1 MSRQKASADSA
12 RITIRDIA
20 ARAGVSVA
28 TVSRVLS
35 SSHPVSDDLRT
46 RVMDV
51 VRELDYVPNA
61 HARSLAGAGPK
72 TVAILIDD
80 ITGAAFAHVAR
91 GIEEEAAVRDWFSL
105 VCVTGGDPERELAL
119 VNLMRQQ
126 GAAAVVLLGGTYD
139 LADYRLRMARF
150 ARSLDSAGSRLVL
163 CGRPP
168 LEGDVP
174 VTTVEYDNANGAF
187 AMTSHLLSMGH
198 RRILVLPGPEHF
210 TTAHARLAGYRNAL
224 SAYGLP
230 YDPDLVR
237 YGRYDDTVAH
247 RITQDAVRQKTDFT
261 AVFAGTDIV
270 AAGVME
276 GLKEEGLSV
285 PDDVSVVGFDD
296 IPLARQLHPGLTT
309 VHVPYEEMGRM
320 AIRLMSSPRRDS
332 DHVVLGTHVV
342 VRQSVRAVTV

>member
-1 MSRQKASADSA
+1 MGRQKAAADEA

-72 TVAILIDD
+72 TVAILIDS

-91 GIEEEAAVRDWFSL
+91 GIEEEASARDWLSL

-139 LADYRLRMARF
+139 LADYQLRMARF
-150 ARSLDSAGSRLVL
+150 AKSLDSAGSRLVL

-168 LEGDVP
+168 LQGDVP
-174 VTTVEYDNANGAF
+174 ATTIEYDNANGAF
-187 AMTSHLLSMGH
+187 TMTSHLLSMGH
-198 RRILVLPGPEHF
+198 RRVLILPGPENF
-210 TTAHARLAGYRNAL
+210 TTAQARLEGYRNAL
-224 SAYGLP
+224 TTYGLP
-230 YDPDLVR
+230 YDAGLVR
-237 YGRYDDTVAH
+237 HGRYEDGVAH
-247 RITQDAVRQKTDFT
+247 RIVLDALRGKNDFT
-261 AVFAGTDIV
+261 AVFAGTDVV
-270 AAGVME
+270 ATGVME
-276 GLKEEGLSV
+276 GLREAGLSV
-285 PDDVSVVGFDD
+285 PDDISVVGFDD
-296 IPLARQLHPGLTT
+296 IPLARHLSPGLTT

-320 AIRLMSSPRRDS
+320 ALRLVSSPRRDK

-342 VRQSVRAVTV
+342 VRQSVRPLAV